1 MKTSYI
7 IVVKISLHTCKNTMQ
22 QTNLTHLTETVKSV
36 KSVKPTKPTQ
46 LNQTS
51 SEKIEKIGVLSDND
65 YNLKRN
71 KMITDMKSNGTN
83 PYPHKFNQTL
93 TISQFIDKYGYL
105 QNNELIESDVVS
117 LTGRVKTIKESS
129 KKLCFLVLTQGDC
142 SLQFMISLANF
153 IFNEENDESDENI
166 KLNEFCKQ
174 IKSLSRGDIIGATG
188 FPTRTKTGEL
198 SLMLRSFKILT
209 PCLKIIP
216 SGHFGLADEELRQR
230 KRYLDLLVNNS
241 SKAPFKIRT
250 KVIKF
255 LRDYLDS
262 KDFYEVQTPIL
273 TPQAGGAIA
282 KPFMTFHND
291 CKKQMA
297 LRIAPELYLKQLVVG
312 GFDRVY
318 ELGNQFR
325 NESID
330 RTHSPEFTSLEFY
343 MAYADYNDL
352 IKIAEEIFSGIAYHI
367 HGSYKIKC
375 KPFDSVDDTEI
386 EVDFTPPFAKYD
398 FLGEIET
405 GANVK
410 LPNDLS
416 SEETRLIL
424 EQICK
429 DFNVECSNPR
439 TNSRM
444 LDKLAG
450 HFIEPKC
457 KNPSFIINHPL
468 IMSPLAK
475 WHRDDPRVTE
485 RFELFMLGYEFA
497 NAYTE
502 LNDPQV
508 QRFTFEEQAKAKAN
522 GDDEAQGIDEQ
533 FLDALEYGLPPT
545 GGFGIGIDRLVM
557 LMAGV
562 KKIQDVIFF
571 PTMR

>member
-1 MKTSYI
+1 
-7 IVVKISLHTCKNTMQ
+7 MQ
-22 QTNLTHLTETVKSV
+22 QQLLSNKSLNDDTCDTLVESNYTV
-36 KSVKPTKPTQ
+36 
-46 LNQTS
+46 
-51 SEKIEKIGVLSDND
+51 ER
-65 YNLKRN
+65 YNVIKAI
-71 KMITDMKSNGTN
+71 KQNGKN
-83 PYPHKFNQTL
+83 PYPHKYNQTMTL
-93 TISQFIDKYGYL
+93 EKFKLKYDYV
-105 QNNELIESDVVS
+105 QNNESVESDILF
-117 LTGRVKTIKESS
+117 LTGRIKNIRSSS
-129 KKLCFLVLTQGDC
+129 KKLCFVVLSQEDTE
-142 SLQFMISLANF
+142 LQLMFSFLNAENNNQLSDTEKLEE
-153 IFNEENDESDENI
+153 FNKKI
-166 KLNEFCKQ
+166 KMMV
-174 IKSLSRGDIIGATG
+174 RGDIIGAKG
-188 FPTRTKTGEL
+188 FPSRTKTGEL
-198 SLMLRSFKILT
+198 SLMPQSFEILT
-209 PCLKIIP
+209 PCLKMIP
-216 SGHFGLADEELRQR
+216 TSHFGLADEELRQR
-230 KRYLDLLVNNS
+230 KRYLDLMVNQT
-241 SKAPFKIRT
+241 SKTPFKIRS
-250 KVIKF
+250 KVIRF

-282 KPFMTFHND
+282 KPFMTYHND

-352 IKIAEEIFSGIAYHI
+352 LVMAEEIFSGIAFNI

-375 KPFDSVDDTEI
+375 KQFDSVDDTEI
-386 EVDFTPPFAKYD
+386 EVDFTPPFARYD
-398 FLGEIET
+398 FIKEIEN
-405 GANVK
+405 GSGIQ
-410 LPNDLS
+410 LPDDLS
-416 SEETRLIL
+416 SNETRLIL
-424 EQICK
+424 ENIC
-429 DFNVECSNPR
+429 DTFNVHCSDPK

-475 WHRDDPRVTE
+475 WHRDDPRITE

-502 LNDPQV
+502 LNDPEI
-508 QRFTFEEQAKAKAN
+508 QRFTFEAQAKAKAN
-522 GDDEAQGIDEQ
+522 GDDEAQSIDEQ
-533 FLDALEYGLPPT
+533 FIDALEYGLPPT

-571 PTMR
+571 PTMK

>member
-1 MKTSYI
+1 
-7 IVVKISLHTCKNTMQ
+7 MQ
-22 QTNLTHLTETVKSV
+22 QEQNLVKSSDQVSDVETENNYNAERRRMV
-36 KSVKPTKPTQ
+36 K
-46 LNQTS
+46 
-51 SEKIEKIGVLSDND
+51 E
-65 YNLKRN
+65 
-71 KMITDMKSNGTN
+71 MKQAGIN
-83 PYPHKFNQTL
+83 PYPHKYNQSMTL
-93 TISQFIDKYGYL
+93 KEFIDKYGHL
-105 QNNELIESDVVS
+105 QNNEIVKSDNVS
-117 LTGRVKTIKESS
+117 LTGRVKTLRGSS
-129 KKLCFLVLTQGDC
+129 KKLCFLTLWQED
-142 SLQFMISLANF
+142 SELQFMISFGNYV
-153 IFNEENDESDENI
+153 SDNTTLTETE
-166 KLNEFCKQ
+166 KLEEFCKQ
-174 IKSLSRGDIIGATG
+174 VKLISRGDIIGACG
-188 FPTRTKTGEL
+188 YPTRTKTGEL
-198 SLMLRSFKILT
+198 SLMPTSFKVLT
-209 PCLKIIP
+209 PCLKMIP
-216 SGHFGLADEELRQR
+216 NSHFGLVDEELRQR
-230 KRYLDLLVNNS
+230 KRYLDLMTNPT
-241 SKAPFKIRT
+241 SKTPFKIRT

-262 KDFYEVQTPIL
+262 KEFYEVQTPIL

-282 KPFMTFHND
+282 KPFMTYHND

-297 LRIAPELYLKQLVVG
+297 MRIAPELYLKQLVVG

-352 IKIAEEIFSGIAYHI
+352 LIMAEEIFSGIAYHI

-375 KPFDSVDDTEI
+375 KPFDSSDDTEV
-386 EVDFTPPFAKYD
+386 EVDFTPPFARYD
-398 FLGEIET
+398 FIGEIEN

-410 LPNDLS
+410 LPNDLA
-416 SEETRLIL
+416 SEETRLML
-424 EQICK
+424 ENICK
-429 DFNVECSNPR
+429 DFGVECSNPR

-502 LNDPQV
+502 LNDPEI
-508 QRFTFEEQAKAKAN
+508 QRFTFDEQAKAKAN

-533 FLDALEYGLPPT
+533 FIDALEYGLPPT
-545 GGFGIGIDRLVM
+545 GGFGIGVDRLVM